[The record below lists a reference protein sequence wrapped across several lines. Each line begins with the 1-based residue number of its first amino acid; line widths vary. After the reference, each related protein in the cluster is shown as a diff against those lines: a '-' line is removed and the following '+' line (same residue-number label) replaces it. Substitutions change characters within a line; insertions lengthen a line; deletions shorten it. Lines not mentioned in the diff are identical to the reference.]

1 MKQTSRIFFNY
12 HDNSLHTTEG
22 HVVQEFP
29 LQLIVNGREIATL
42 IGSPHDLRFLVAGFL
57 RLQNFVQKLSDFEMF
72 SVCEDFGTAN
82 VRIKGELPER
92 LKPVLTSGCGTGV
105 SFSMPDTISS
115 PDLPGLNRQSEPIHP
130 SEIFSLMNHLSSH
143 AEQYKSH
150 GGIHSAA
157 VGRKGELL
165 LYAEDLGRHNTLDRI
180 AGEAL
185 FKDVDLSGT
194 MLVTSGRISTEMVAK
209 AALLGV
215 RLIASRTSPTD
226 MAIKLCEQSNICL
239 VGYVR
244 GAKFTVYSHPERI
257 EQYPDE
263 IKITGVTAAILAG
276 GASSRM
282 GTNKALLKVDGAPI
296 ITRTYQILA
305 RLFHDVI
312 IVTNTPEAYAFLPC
326 RKVPDIYPNVGSIA
340 GLHSALTHSVTEST
354 FVTAC
359 DMPFVEPALIRYL
372 CELQQS
378 ESGYDAVV
386 PFSAGGQEPLHAV
399 YSAKCK
405 VVFENAIQDNERK
418 ILDILERINTRLVSW
433 AELQKKCGSIRSF
446 SNVNTPE
453 EYIAI
458 CDVQPP
464 ACEPAGQQK
473 MS

>member
-1 MKQTSRIFFNY
+1 MKQASRILFSY
-12 HDNSLHTTEG
+12 HDSALHATEG

-57 RLQNFVQKLSDFEMF
+57 RLQNFVQGLSDFEMF

-105 SFSMPDTISS
+105 SFSMPDTVKS
-115 PDLPGLNRQSEPIHP
+115 PDLHGPGRDSVLASPAD
-130 SEIFSLMNHLSSH
+130 IFSLMNHLSSR

-157 VGRKGELL
+157 VGRQGNLL

-185 FKDVDLSGT
+185 FRGIDLSGT
-194 MLVTSGRISTEMVAK
+194 MLVTSGRVSTEMVAK

-226 MAIKLCEQSNICL
+226 MAIKLCEQSDICL

-244 GAKFTVYSHPERI
+244 GSRFTVYSHPERI
-257 EQYPDE
+257 EPFGGE
-263 IKITGVTAAILAG
+263 AKIEGVTAAILAG

-282 GTNKALLKVDGAPI
+282 GTNKALLLVDGVPI

-305 RLFHDVI
+305 RLFREVI
-312 IVTNTPEAYAFLPC
+312 IVTNMPEEYAFIPC
-326 RKVPDIYPNVGSIA
+326 RKVPDIHPGYGSIA
-340 GLHSALTHSVTEST
+340 GLQSALAHSTFSRT

-359 DMPFVEPALIRYL
+359 DMPYLNPGLIRLL
-372 CELQQS
+372 CTVDETA
-378 ESGYDAVV
+378 DAVV
-386 PFSAGGQEPLHAV
+386 PLNSEGLREPLHAV
-399 YSAKCK
+399 YARSSLP
-405 VVFENAIQDNERK
+405 AIDTAIAANDRSILH
-418 ILDILERINTRLVSW
+418 ILDHVQTRLVGQDETGNTAGDST
-433 AELQKKCGSIRSF
+433 AF
-446 SNVNTPE
+446 MNVNTMD
-453 EYIAI
+453 EYER
-458 CDVQPP
+458 VTKPR
-464 ACEPAGQQK
+464 
-473 MS
+473 

>member
-1 MKQTSRIFFNY
+1 MKQTSRILFSY
-12 HDNSLHTTEG
+12 QDGTLQATEG

-57 RLQNFVQKLSDFEMF
+57 RLQGFVQGLADFEMF

-105 SFSMPDTISS
+105 SFSMPEATKT
-115 PDLPGLNRQSEPIHP
+115 PGPEGAGQGGELIPP
-130 SEIFSLMNHLSSH
+130 ADIFSLMNHLSSR
-143 AEQYKSH
+143 AEQYRSH

-157 VGRKGELL
+157 VGRGGELL

-185 FKDVDLSGT
+185 FRGIDLAGT

-226 MAIKLCEQSNICL
+226 MAIKLCQQSDICL

-244 GAKFTVYSHPERI
+244 GGRFTVYGHPERV
-257 EQYPDE
+257 EPYPDE
-263 IKITGVTAAILAG
+263 SKVEGVTAAILAG

-282 GTNKALLKVDGAPI
+282 GTNKALLKIDGVPI
-296 ITRTYQILA
+296 ITRSYEILA
-305 RLFHDVI
+305 HLFHEVI
-312 IVTNTPEAYAFLPC
+312 IVTNMPEEYTFLPC
-326 RKVPDIYPNVGSIA
+326 RKVPDIHPGHGSIA
-340 GLHSALTHSVTEST
+340 GLQSALAHSTFNRT

-359 DMPFVEPALIRYL
+359 DMPYLNPGLIRLL
-372 CELQQS
+372 CTVDETA
-378 ESGYDAVV
+378 DAVV
-386 PFSAGGQEPLHAV
+386 PLNSDGLREPLHAV
-399 YSAKCK
+399 YDRRTLP
-405 VVFENAIQDNERK
+405 AIDTAIAANDRS
-418 ILDILERINTRLVSW
+418 ILHLLDRVHTRLVEQVEAGGS
-433 AELQKKCGSIRSF
+433 AEDSRAF
-446 SNVNTPE
+446 MNVNTMD
-453 EYIAI
+453 EYER
-458 CDVQPP
+458 VTKPH
-464 ACEPAGQQK
+464 
-473 MS
+473 